1 MPEKSTKCKPEIFV
15 DRLIRVIGVGTTSW
29 DDEQNYSGYH
39 DGDASGD
46 PGSGLERQEH
56 PEHPIVLLVLCLHYN
71 PHALFLKR
79 SQKVHHCLSGSGNGE
94 GPDANVR
101 FLRTKI
107 FYIPI
112 TVACVVHSRSFTDI
126 DISINFSIN
135 KLFSFHVYCIDGDNV
150 KIEISTLRCRATE
163 IQTNIKK
170 FAEFW
175 IQECRDW
182 KTKKKKPFQ
191 QINLSSKHETIGLPQ
206 HTNTCTYPSHHH
218 PNHPSSIFSV
228 ISWPSIS
235 SIYWI

>member
-107 FYIPI
+107 LYMSIS
-112 TVACVVHSRSFTDI
+112 VVSFTLDFLMI
-126 DISINFSIN
+126 LTFRIYFSIN
-135 KLFSFHVYCIDGDNV
+135 NLFSFHVYCIDGDNV
-150 KIEISTLRCRATE
+150 KIEISTLRRRAT
-163 IQTNIKK
+163 
-170 FAEFW
+170 
-175 IQECRDW
+175 
-182 KTKKKKPFQ
+182 
-191 QINLSSKHETIGLPQ
+191 
-206 HTNTCTYPSHHH
+206 
-218 PNHPSSIFSV
+218 
-228 ISWPSIS
+228 
-235 SIYWI
+235 